1 MRLVTYESDR
11 GSRAGVVR
19 DDRVIDVWDGLGGG
33 DEPTLR
39 ALLRSGRVQEAAAL
53 EGEGLPFAE
62 ATLGPPVKDP
72 DKIICIG
79 QNYEKHARESGSEPP
94 TTPTFFPKYR
104 NALRPTGAEVK
115 LPPFSKQVD
124 YEAEVAF
131 VIGSTCKDVK
141 EADALDV
148 IAGYMLLNDLSARDY
163 QRLTPQ
169 WGPGKTWDGSAPCGP
184 FLVTPDEVGPPD
196 DIDIGLELNGETM
209 QDSNTADLVHPV
221 RALVAYLTML
231 MTLEPGDIVSTGTPE
246 GVAMGRTPPNWL
258 QPGDVTVARSS
269 KLGRLETRLV

>member
-39 ALLRSGRVQEAAAL
+39 ALLRSGRVEEVAAL
-53 EGEGLPFAE
+53 GGEGVALADARF
-62 ATLGPPVKDP
+62 GPPVPDP

-94 TTPTFFPKYR
+94 ETPTFFPKYR
-104 NALRPTGAEVK
+104 NCLRPTGAEVE
-115 LPPFSKQVD
+115 LPRFSKQVD
-124 YEAEVAF
+124 FEAEVAF
-131 VIGSTCKDVK
+131 VIGRSCKDVK

-148 IAGYMLLNDLSARDY
+148 IAGFMLLNDLSARDY

-184 FLVTPDEVGPPD
+184 FLVTPDEAGPAD
-196 DIDIGLELNGETM
+196 AIDIGLELNGETM
-209 QDSNTADLVHPV
+209 QDSSTADLVHPV
-221 RALVAYLTML
+221 PALVAYLTML

-258 QPGDVTVARSS
+258 QPGDSTVVRSS
-269 KLGRLETRLV
+269 RLGRLETRLV